1 MRIIDQSAELVQP
14 TGDYKKDIEKA
25 ARVSYKSEH
34 LITEG
39 SAEKMFD
46 RLVKA
51 GHTSCLEFGTIY
63 LQVPIDVEAVTGYS
77 GYGWNRILLHDGYW
91 YITTNARH
99 VQEHNLWSD
108 VEKYSCKPT
117 KFHAIRKTLKLIT
130 NRSTSHELVRHRVFS
145 FCQESQRYCN
155 YSKDKFN
162 GEVTYIRPTWLDIPT
177 GQYGYW
183 DGVWFDHV
191 AFKTLLKDADKATP
205 TNEFLWSLD
214 TAELRY
220 NAFIAQG
227 WTPQQAR
234 TLLPNATKTELFM
247 CGFED
252 DWEQFL
258 KLRDSKTADPMM
270 QDLAKMIKQCLTPK
284 TND

>member
-1 MRIIDQSAELVQP
+1 MRLIDQKAEVIQSS
-14 TGDYKKDIEKA
+14 GNYKLDIEKA

-63 LQVPIDVEAVTGYS
+63 LKVPIDVETVTGYS
-77 GYGWNRILLHDGYW
+77 GYAWNRIFLHDGNW

-99 VQEHNLWSD
+99 VQEHDLWDD
-108 VEKYSCKPT
+108 VEKYSCEPT
-117 KFHAIRKTLKLIT
+117 EHHTRRITVKFTT
-130 NRSTSHELVRHRVFS
+130 NRAVSHELVRHRVFS

-155 YSKDKFN
+155 YSKDKFD

-191 AFKTLLKDADKATP
+191 AFKTQLKDADIANP

-220 NAFIAQG
+220 NGFIAQG

-234 TLLPNATKTELFM
+234 TILPNATKTEIYM

-252 DWEQFL
+252 DWEGFF
-258 KLRDSKTADPMM
+258 KLRDNKNADPMM
-270 QDLAKMIKQCLTPK
+270 QDLVKGLKDK
-284 TND
+284 F